1 LACPGLPSRLGLSSC
16 TCGRPG
22 GGTRDGTV
30 SYLQMSHA
38 ELDDAPGRNYCC
50 LSRPGSALSAPVP
63 AGDEPLA
70 RQAPRQSARPPT
82 YSDLLA
88 AQPGEE
94 TCNRT
99 ITDI

>member
-1 LACPGLPSRLGLSSC
+1 M
-16 TCGRPG
+16 
-22 GGTRDGTV
+22 

-38 ELDDAPGRNYCC
+38 ELDDAPSRNYCC

-63 AGDEPLA
+63 AVGRAAGSPS
-70 RQAPRQSARPPT
+70 APWQSARMPT

-99 ITDI
+99 VTDI